1 MSPWGVFNGV
11 VVIAPDEGEMKTD
24 TQQVDLLMSKD
35 RLIDKR
41 AKNFNVVKVQKLR

>member
-11 VVIAPDEGEMKTD
+11 AVIAPDEGEMKTD

-35 RLIDKR
+35 KLIDKR
-41 AKNFNVVKVQKLR
+41 AKNFNV